1 MQKIALALVQ
11 FATVVA
17 LGHSAACATAGTTTQ
32 ARAASAEEATGAV
45 PTFAQRIAELEAEG
59 PLHFDT
65 DTDNLDVDARRV
77 LRDVAAQL
85 FEHPEARLLVGGHA
99 DERGDTAYNLA
110 LGERRAQAA
119 REYLTRLG
127 IDPSRVQLTSFGE
140 EHPAVAGHD
149 DGAWATNRRDEFLF
163 LVPDADGRASIV
175 ASLADEE

>member
-17 LGHSAACATAGTTTQ
+17 LGHSAACATASTTAQ
-32 ARAASAEEATGAV
+32 APTAKADDTAAA

-65 DTDNLDVDARRV
+65 DTDNLDVEARRV

-119 REYLTRLG
+119 REYLARLG

-163 LVPDADGRASIV
+163 LVPDADGHASIV
-175 ASLADEE
+175 ASLDNEE